1 MRAEAEMDDLRLAVE
16 QSRHE
21 LSATRDEFE
30 RFKEK
35 TGRQLLFLESENSQL
50 KKSATEKVERYYEE
64 KKKWQ
69 AKFRAA
75 EAAAASALANS
86 SSSAP
91 PPPVATAAATSS
103 SSKATDDKWKLKL
116 EEMEKSVLA
125 KSEEARS
132 AQVRSADLELKI
144 KQLEQQV
151 LSARFDIGGA
161 SSSSSSSAGGGD
173 AAEMREMRTRLHEAE
188 GALRRKTREAE
199 RLELKLHNQAV
210 LQEENAG
217 LASKVAAMQASVDSA
232 QALTTRHQVLLE
244 EKKTWT
250 TLFRSIVAP
259 SAEGGAGQ
267 GEDGDADTTPLA
279 ALRQLSSAQQ
289 KCTLLLRAQGELEA
303 AKTDLKR
310 QLLRAE
316 ADLHDC
322 ERGKAEAQFR
332 ADTAEDKL
340 RLAQQQNR
348 LYEGEVKSLR
358 AMIKTFDAELSFGRP
373 DTASVVKLKDEAVTA
388 VQQELDACRVQA
400 QSFASR
406 VEELEAKL
414 SASVAEGTEL
424 RRANEKQREEL
435 FGIKHA
441 AGLDFVPG
449 RTRVLHLQQNP
460 AAAAAAAAG
469 RAPHGPS
476 TVPQERM
483 RALQAENRQLT
494 ESLAAASA
502 ASSAAAA
509 AAAAAGPSS
518 SLQNTSVAAAGA
530 ATSAPDSSKLNLR
543 LKEMFRERIT
553 SFREA
558 VYLLLGYKVDLLFAN
573 EAGGSALPRLRLRS
587 MYAESPEDSLLFQW
601 RGDTLELMQTPFAE
615 RLDHR
620 LLEHLRRCNSVP
632 CFLSNITMEL
642 FESQTFQP

>member
-1 MRAEAEMDDLRLAVE
+1 
-16 QSRHE
+16 
-21 LSATRDEFE
+21 
-30 RFKEK
+30 
-35 TGRQLLFLESENSQL
+35 
-50 KKSATEKVERYYEE
+50 
-64 KKKWQ
+64 
-69 AKFRAA
+69 
-75 EAAAASALANS
+75 
-86 SSSAP
+86 
-91 PPPVATAAATSS
+91 
-103 SSKATDDKWKLKL
+103 
-116 EEMEKSVLA
+116 MEKSVLA

-132 AQVRSADLELKI
+132 AQVRNADLELKI
-144 KQLEQQV
+144 SKLEQQV
-151 LSARFDIGGA
+151 LSARLDIGGGA
-161 SSSSSSSAGGGD
+161 SSSSSSAGGGGD
-173 AAEMREMRTRLHEAE
+173 AAEMRELRARLHETE

-199 RLELKLHNQAV
+199 RLELKVHNQAV

-250 TLFRSIVAP
+250 SLFRSVISP
-259 SAEGGAGQ
+259 SSEGGAVQ
-267 GEDGDADTTPLA
+267 GEDDDADTTPLA

-303 AKTDLKR
+303 TKTDLKR

-332 ADTAEDKL
+332 ADAAEDKL

-388 VQQELDACRVQA
+388 VQQELDACRLQA
-400 QSFASR
+400 QNFASR
-406 VEELEAKL
+406 VEDLEAKL
-414 SASVAEGTEL
+414 VASVTEGTEL

-435 FGIKHA
+435 FGIKQA

-460 AAAAAAAAG
+460 AATAAAASG

-509 AAAAAGPSS
+509 AAAAAAATGPSS
-518 SLQNTSVAAAGA
+518 SLQNTSVAVAGA
-530 ATSAPDSSKLNLR
+530 AASAPDSSKLNLR

-573 EAGGSALPRLRLRS
+573 EAGSSALPRLRLRS
-587 MYAESPEDSLLFQW
+587 MYAESPDDSLLFQW